1 MSSKSRETPMAKTI
15 AAPASRATASPLGV
29 LMKSNLLMIW
39 RKMGSLRHQSRL
51 LTSVIVVFVA
61 SYLVLAFLLFKVG
74 LRFLYHFPPLGTL
87 LVERLMFL
95 LFFFLF
101 ALLLLSNLVISYTNF
116 FRNREAAFLL
126 TMPIPRHTV
135 FQWKMIESTV
145 LASWAFLFLIAPLV
159 AAFGMTRDV
168 SWHFYPVATALVAL
182 FILLPAAAGS
192 CLSVLVA
199 RYLDRRLFQV
209 LALLFV
215 VSLVAFAAFWLKPD
229 PIPEDLE
236 ETRVLAVLNK
246 ILHKTRFAQ
255 FPFLPSHWMSS
266 SVLLWSEGAL
276 WGAGFFGMMLL
287 SYVMFFGFLACTRM
301 GEPLYAASS
310 AVNSRGSV
318 FGGWRWFQSRRKR
331 AHLKNMLPV
340 GLLERLVS
348 RLPFLRVDQRA
359 LIVKDTRVFWRDTTQ
374 WAQSLMLFGLLGVYI
389 FNLRHFTQ
397 QLTNPFWIHLVSYL
411 NLGACSLNLATLTTR
426 FVFPQFSLE
435 GKRMWIVGMAPLG
448 IRRILQTKFWLAA
461 VTSEIVTLG
470 LIVLSCHMLQM
481 PWPKTLFFAAT
492 ITVMTF
498 TLTGLA
504 IGLGAL
510 YPNLREENPSK
521 IVSGFGGTFCLVLSF
536 LYILGSVVLLAMASP
551 WGRSSIFESERGWK
565 ALAIFLVFSFL
576 LGWLPYRMGLKR
588 VQQVEL

>member
-1 MSSKSRETPMAKTI
+1 MANGI
-15 AAPASRATASPLGV
+15 PANGGDVFTGYSPLLV
-29 LMKSNLLMIW
+29 LLRSNLLMIW
-39 RKMGSLRHQSRL
+39 RKIGGLRHQSRL
-51 LTSVIVVFVA
+51 LTAVIVVFVA
-61 SYLVLAFLLFKVG
+61 SYLVLAFWLFHVG
-74 LRFLYHFPPLGTL
+74 LRFLDRFPPLGTL
-87 LVERLMFL
+87 LVERLMYL

-101 ALLLLSNLVISYTNF
+101 ALLLLSNLIISYTNF
-116 FRNREAAFLL
+116 FRNRESAFLL
-126 TMPIPRHTV
+126 TLPIPRHTV

-168 SWHFYPVATALVAL
+168 PWHFYPMTTAMVAL
-182 FILLPAAAGS
+182 FIFLPAALGA

-209 LALLFV
+209 LAVLFV
-215 VSLVAFAAFWLKPD
+215 LSLIAFAAFWLKPD

-266 SVLLWSEGAL
+266 SVLLWSDGAL
-276 WGAGFFGMMLL
+276 LGSGFFGMMLL
-287 SYVMFFGFLACTRM
+287 SYVMFFGFLACTKM
-301 GEPLYAASS
+301 GVPLYEASS
-310 AVNSRGSV
+310 AVHSRGSI
-318 FGGWRWFQSRRKR
+318 FGRWRAPR
-331 AHLKNMLPV
+331 ARAARTRSAVDLPT
-340 GLLERLVS
+340 GFLERLVGWW
-348 RLPFLRVDQRA
+348 PFLRVDQRA
-359 LIVKDTRVFWRDTTQ
+359 LIVKDTRMFWRDTTQ

-397 QLTNPFWIHLVSYL
+397 QLANPFWIHLVSYL

-435 GKRMWIVGMAPLG
+435 GKRMWIVGMSPLG

-461 VTSEIVTLG
+461 ITSELVTLG

-481 PWPKTLFFAAT
+481 PWSKTLFFAGTVT
-492 ITVMTF
+492 IMTL

-510 YPNLREENPSK
+510 YPNFREENPSK

-536 LYILGSVVLLAMASP
+536 LYILGSVILLALASP
-551 WGRSSIFESERGWK
+551 WRGDPIWTTDRGWITL
-565 ALAIFLVFSFL
+565 ALFLGLSLV
-576 LGWLPYRMGLKR
+576 LGWLPYRLGLRHVLK
-588 VQQVEL
+588 VEL